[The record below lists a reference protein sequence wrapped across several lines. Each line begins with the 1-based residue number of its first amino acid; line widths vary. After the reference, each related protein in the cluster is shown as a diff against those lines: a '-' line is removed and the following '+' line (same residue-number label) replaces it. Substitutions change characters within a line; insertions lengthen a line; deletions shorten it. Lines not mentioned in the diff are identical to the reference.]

1 MLTPNDKFN
10 FGKYR
15 GQLLS
20 DVYKYF
26 PNYIEW
32 AILNVSS
39 FCIDVEDFERL
50 PLPTPLDSRSQL
62 EIVDRAKYEL
72 YLEKLK
78 KDLEEK
84 DLCTGGILEAKIQLM
99 GYGKNTKTANTGLLF
114 VVDLGCTIGRK
125 KFVDFLDFNLSVLF
139 RNFSIQIHYSS
150 THCWFFCK

>member
-99 GYGKNTKTANTGLLF
+99 GY
-114 VVDLGCTIGRK
+114 
-125 KFVDFLDFNLSVLF
+125 
-139 RNFSIQIHYSS
+139 
-150 THCWFFCK
+150 